1 MKRFLTACAA
11 SAAMVAAGAPA
22 FAHHAAN
29 AQFDLN
35 KQIAVEGTLDEIED
49 INPHSY
55 WHFTSNDGKKWNFE
69 GSSPAGLKRYGIKPK
84 SDLVKG
90 TKFTVYAAPARN
102 GSNYGL
108 LQGLILPDGRKIM
121 MRMDMPEEEK
131 KAEKATSN

>member
-1 MKRFLTACAA
+1 MKHFFIAV
-11 SAAMVAAGAPA
+11 AMAFAGVPA

-35 KQIAVEGTLDEIED
+35 KQVVVEGTLDEVED

-55 WHFTSNDGKKWNFE
+55 WHITTSDGTKWAFE

-84 SDLVKG
+84 SDIVKG
-90 TKFTVYAAPARN
+90 AKFTVYAAPARN
-102 GSNYGL
+102 GANIGL

-121 MRMDMPEEEK
+121 MRLDPAEEGKEAES
-131 KAEKATSN
+131 KAY

>member
-1 MKRFLTACAA
+1 MKHFCIAV
-11 SAAMVAAGAPA
+11 AMIVAGVPA

-35 KQIAVEGTLDEIED
+35 KQIVVEGTLDEVED

-55 WHFTSNDGKKWNFE
+55 WHITTSDGTKWAFE

-84 SDLVKG
+84 SDIVKG
-90 TKFTVYAAPARN
+90 AKFTVYAAPARN
-102 GSNYGL
+102 GANIGL

-121 MRMDMPEEEK
+121 MRLDPAEEGKQPESSGAK
-131 KAEKATSN
+131 

>member
-1 MKRFLTACAA
+1 MKRFLTKFAA
-11 SAAMVAAGAPA
+11 SAAMVAVGGPA

-35 KQIAVEGTLDEIED
+35 KQIVVEGTLDEVED

-55 WHFTSNDGKKWNFE
+55 WHFTAADGTKWSFE

-84 SDLVKG
+84 SDIVKG
-90 TKFTVYAAPARN
+90 AKFTVYAAPARN
-102 GSNYGL
+102 GSNIGL

-121 MRMDMPEEEK
+121 MRLEPAEEGK
-131 KAEKATSN
+131 TAESTDSK